1 MAVLI
6 TNGAFGCGLHFARLP
21 GICNSRYI
29 EKLELK
35 KRSTAVGWVGGVVA
49 GFIVW
54 TREMTSV
61 LHSFI
66 FWLAISRKNEIA
78 SFLKFL
84 PSFREREE
92 KSRECLDSI
101 YQSQLERIALFMSCE
116 SANAADWKCMR
127 LGLAAGP
134 LSRFESD
141 GRNWND
147 IFPVSQ
153 CSAIPDFHLISANSV
168 WTMFVCLFSFSW
180 FYLDLILFSRC
191 ISSWCGNVAW
201 VIESSAIRR
210 LSKRKGRKFFLFYL
224 V

>member
-1 MAVLI
+1 
-6 TNGAFGCGLHFARLP
+6 
-21 GICNSRYI
+21 
-29 EKLELK
+29 
-35 KRSTAVGWVGGVVA
+35 
-49 GFIVW
+49 
-54 TREMTSV
+54 MTSV
-61 LHSFI
+61 TSF
-66 FWLAISRKNEIA
+66 FYFLTGNFPKKWNC
-78 SFLKFL
+78 SFFSCHLL
-84 PSFREREE
+84 EREK
-92 KSRECLDSI
+92 KSRACLDLI

-116 SANAADWKCMR
+116 SANAADWKCIVETR
-127 LGLAAGP
+127 AGGP

-210 LSKRKGRKFFLFYL
+210 LSKRKGREFFLFYL
-224 V
+224 VSYLSR

>member
-1 MAVLI
+1 MERETVKWLYTCTKDNFGWLAGVVNEWMAVLI

-116 SANAADWKCMR
+116 SANAADWKCIV
-127 LGLAAGP
+127 
-134 LSRFESD
+134 ETTD
-141 GRNWND
+141 
-147 IFPVSQ
+147 
-153 CSAIPDFHLISANSV
+153 
-168 WTMFVCLFSFSW
+168 
-180 FYLDLILFSRC
+180 
-191 ISSWCGNVAW
+191 
-201 VIESSAIRR
+201 
-210 LSKRKGRKFFLFYL
+210 
-224 V
+224 